1 MTPALPSGGGTPIF
15 QPPGRNSGE
24 AQMLFKKSGGVS
36 WLIVFLGNPGPR
48 YEFTRHNAGFMAA
61 EAMARE
67 KNININ
73 KLRFKALTA
82 QCSIGD
88 RQVLLMKPQTFM
100 NLSGEAVRQAAAFY
114 KIAPEHIIVVS
125 DEISLPIGKLRIRTK
140 GSAGGH
146 NGLKNII
153 AQLGTQDFPRIRI
166 GVGAP
171 PHPDYDMA
179 DWVLSTF
186 KNQDAEDMKAAAARA
201 AQAAECYITQGPDRA
216 MNLFN

>member
-1 MTPALPSGGGTPIF
+1 
-15 QPPGRNSGE
+15 
-24 AQMLFKKSGGVS
+24 MLLKKSGGIS

-67 KNININ
+67 KNLSIN
-73 KLRFKALTA
+73 KLRFKSLTA
-82 QCSIGD
+82 SCSIGG
-88 RQVLLMKPQTFM
+88 QAVLLMKPQTFM
-100 NLSGEAVRQAAAFY
+100 NLSGQAVRQAAAFY
-114 KIAPEHIIVVS
+114 KVAPEHVLVIS

-146 NGLKNII
+146 NGLKDII
-153 AQLGTQDFPRIRI
+153 AKLGTQDFPRIRI

-186 KNQDAEDMKAAAARA
+186 KNQDAEDMKAAALRA
-201 AQAAECYITQGPDRA
+201 AQAAECYITQGPERA

>member
-1 MTPALPSGGGTPIF
+1 MF
-15 QPPGRNSGE
+15 
-24 AQMLFKKSGGVS
+24 FKKNGGVS

-61 EAMARE
+61 EAMAKE
-67 KNININ
+67 KNLSIN

-82 QCSIGD
+82 ACTIGG
-88 RQVLLMKPQTFM
+88 QSVLLMKPQTFM

-153 AQLGTQDFPRIRI
+153 AQLGTEAFPRIRI

-179 DWVLSTF
+179 DWVLSKFVGEDLKTITAAIE
-186 KNQDAEDMKAAAARA
+186 KAGKAVECLIAE
-201 AQAAECYITQGPDRA
+201 GPDKA
-216 MNLFN
+216 MNKFNG

>member
-1 MTPALPSGGGTPIF
+1 M
-15 QPPGRNSGE
+15 
-24 AQMLFKKSGGVS
+24 S

-61 EAMARE
+61 DAMAE
-67 KNININ
+67 NKNIKIN
-73 KLRFKALTA
+73 RLRFKALTA
-82 QCSIGD
+82 LCQIDGQS
-88 RQVLLMKPQTFM
+88 VLLMKPQTFM
-100 NLSGEAVRQAAAFY
+100 NLSGEAVRQAANFY
-114 KIAPEHIIVVS
+114 KVAPEHIIVVS

-153 AQLGTQDFPRIRI
+153 ANLGTQDFPRIRI
-166 GVGAP
+166 GVGSP
-171 PHPDYDMA
+171 PHQDYDMA
-179 DWVLSTF
+179 DWVLSVF
-186 KNQDAEDMKAAAARA
+186 RNQDAEDMRAAAQRA